1 LTKLYRIENIPA
13 YVNIPWENPPQGGL
27 SANLIPRRSRMRT
40 TVRSLILAALVAG
53 AMPMMPAVA
62 ADAAAAQAAHYSV
75 SSTPVAKLLDDP
87 AANAILKKMI
97 PTVYANEMFHTMGRD
112 STLKAIQ
119 QYEPEA
125 LSDEN
130 LAKLQA
136 ELDKIPAK
144 N

>member
-1 LTKLYRIENIPA
+1 
-13 YVNIPWENPPQGGL
+13 VNIPWENFRK
-27 SANLIPRRSRMRT
+27 ANFAPHSKETCMRT
-40 TVRSLILAALVAG
+40 TVRSLILAALAAG
-53 AMPMMPAVA
+53 AMPLLVTPAVA

-75 SSTPVAKLLDDP
+75 SSTLVGKMLDDP
-87 AANAILKKMI
+87 AADAILKKMI
-97 PTVYANEMFHTMGRD
+97 PTVYANEMFRTMGRD